1 MVEWAG
7 AGGARSI
14 NKYYVDEA
22 VMEMEAQERR
32 CHAWVGS
39 DGPLN
44 GRTDDLLGTG
54 ARAPVRVGAKG
65 HASAG
70 AGSCPAVANAHA
82 GAGATA
88 DARLVHGSG
97 DTDRGTKGERQHND
111 NHQGQGGGVR
121 HANSSMLRR

>member
-54 ARAPVRVGAKG
+54 ARAPVR
-65 HASAG
+65 
-70 AGSCPAVANAHA
+70 
-82 GAGATA
+82 AGATA